1 MTVETTRPGAGEQ
14 LWDMTLA
21 QFRQACAERALP
33 GCGAVAAVAADFG
46 LALVVK
52 ALRVSEERE
61 PHAERGEL
69 LRAAQALLS
78 RPGAFADDDVA
89 VFQGYLDAESDEAR
103 QAAARQACA
112 VPLATARACNEALA
126 LAEAAWPEVVES
138 LRCDVQA
145 GAVLIGAA
153 VDAVLLNVEADLKAL
168 NDPSARQALLD
179 MREKLQS
186 EARAHRDRMASKNA

>member
-1 MTVETTRPGAGEQ
+1 MSETTRPGDGEQ

-21 QFRQACAERALP
+21 QFREACAERALP
-33 GCGAVAAVAADFG
+33 GCGAVAAVVADFG
-46 LALVVK
+46 LALVIK

-61 PHAERGEL
+61 PHAARGEL
-69 LRAAQALLS
+69 LRSAQALFR

-89 VFQGYLDAESDEAR
+89 AFQSYLNAEGDEDR

-126 LAEAAWPEVVES
+126 IAEAAWPEVVES

-145 GAVLIGAA
+145 GAFLIGAA
-153 VDAVLLNVEADLKAL
+153 VDSVLLNVAADLKAL
-168 NDPSARQALLD
+168 EDPNTRDELLE

-186 EARAHRDRMASKNA
+186 EAHAHLDRIASQPN

>member
-1 MTVETTRPGAGEQ
+1 METTRPGADEQ
-14 LWDMTLA
+14 LWDLTLA
-21 QFRQACAERALP
+21 QFRQSCAERALP
-33 GCGAVAAVAADFG
+33 GCGAVAAVVADFG

-69 LRAAQALLS
+69 LRSAQALLS

-89 VFQGYLDAESDEAR
+89 VFQGYLDAESDDAR

-126 LAEAAWPEVVES
+126 IAEAAAPEVVES

-145 GAVLIGAA
+145 GALLIGAA
-153 VDAVLLNVEADLKAL
+153 VDAVLLNVEADLRAFD
-168 NDPSARQALLD
+168 DPRACDALLD

-186 EARAHRDRMASKNA
+186 EARVHLEHINSKNA